1 MSSMINAVI
10 IDDEPGNIRVL
21 KELLQE
27 YCWDVAIL
35 GEAGQADDAYSLIQ
49 EVHPEL
55 VFLDVEM
62 PYGNGFDLLDKLMP
76 VDFEVIFVTAFNDY
90 TLKAFRY
97 SALDYLLKPVNL
109 KELRIAVQKAG
120 ERLQLKRSNLQL
132 NNLLTNMRQPVPSAI
147 KLAIPGVESIS
158 FIQFDD
164 IIRIE
169 ADGGYSRFHLKDGQK
184 VMSSKNIK
192 EYEDILPVSLFNRVH
207 NSHIVNLNC
216 IKKYHRGRGGHVE
229 MEDGQMIEVASRRK
243 DKFLASIS
251 G

>member
-1 MSSMINAVI
+1 MINAII

-27 YCWDVAIL
+27 YCWDVNIL
-35 GEAGQADDAYSLIQ
+35 GEAGQADEAYKLIQ
-49 EVHPEL
+49 ELHPEL
-55 VFLDVEM
+55 VFLDIEM
-62 PYGNGFDLLDKLMP
+62 PYGNAFDLLDKLMP
-76 VDFEVIFVTAFNDY
+76 IDFEVIFVTAFNDY

-109 KELRIAVQKAG
+109 KELRSAVQKAG
-120 ERLQLKRSNLQL
+120 ERLQLKKSNLQL
-132 NNLLTNMRQPVPSAI
+132 NNLLSNLRQPDPSAM
-147 KLAIPGVESIS
+147 KLAIPGMETIS
-158 FIQFDD
+158 FIRFDE

-169 ADGGYSRFHLKDGQK
+169 ADRGYTRFHMKDGQN
-184 VMSSKNIK
+184 VMSSKGIK
-192 EYEDILPVSLFNRVH
+192 EYEDILPASLFIRVH

-216 IKKYHRGRGGHVE
+216 IKKYHRGRGGYVE
-229 MEDGQMIEVASRRK
+229 MEDGQMIEVATRRK

>member
-1 MSSMINAVI
+1 MINAVI

-27 YCWDVAIL
+27 YCWDDVAIL
-35 GEAGQADDAYSLIQ
+35 GEAGQADDAYTLIQ

-76 VDFEVIFVTAFNDY
+76 IEFEVIFVTAFNDY
-90 TLKAFRY
+90 TLKAFKY

-109 KELRIAVQKAG
+109 EELRSAVQKAG

-132 NNLLTNMRQPVPSAI
+132 NNLLSNMRQPDPSAK
-147 KLAIPGVESIS
+147 KLAIPGIDSIS
-158 FIQFDD
+158 FIRFDD
-164 IIRIE
+164 IICVE
-169 ADGGYSRFHLKDGQK
+169 AEGGYSRLYLKDGQT
-184 VMSSKNIK
+184 VMSSKGIK
-192 EYEDILPVSLFNRVH
+192 EYEDILPVSLFIRVH
-207 NSHIVNLNC
+207 NSHIVSLNC
-216 IKKYHRGRGGHVE
+216 IKKYHRGRGGYVE